1 MQGVE
6 RAPQLAPLL
15 KDLSNRCHSQ
25 TKTIERGQDSGGETE
40 MFFEGEKKCFWPEN
54 NRFKFWNKINKN
66 KRGNRLA

>member
-40 MFFEGEKKCFWPEN
+40 MFFEGGKKNVSGLRIIGLSFGI
-54 NRFKFWNKINKN
+54 R
-66 KRGNRLA
+66 

>member
-40 MFFEGEKKCFWPEN
+40 MFFEGEKKNVSGLRIIGLSFGI
-54 NRFKFWNKINKN
+54 R
-66 KRGNRLA
+66 